1 MPKYETDPED
11 PLELHGVELVTAE
24 DTTDAMTEC
33 FIEEFLRLGY
43 DAPRLLA
50 LFRNP
55 FYSGL
60 HRVLHTRGEA
70 FVRHK
75 ITEVFTRWQRPV
87 EFPAPAAPGPPTSPH
102 A

>member
-1 MPKYETDPED
+1 MPKYESDPED

-24 DTTDAMTEC
+24 DTTGAMTEC

-60 HRVLHTRGEA
+60 HRVLHTHGEA
-70 FVRHK
+70 FVRQK
-75 ITEVFTRWQRPV
+75 ITEVFARWHRPV
-87 EFPAPAAPGPPTSPH
+87 EFATAAAPAPTPSPH